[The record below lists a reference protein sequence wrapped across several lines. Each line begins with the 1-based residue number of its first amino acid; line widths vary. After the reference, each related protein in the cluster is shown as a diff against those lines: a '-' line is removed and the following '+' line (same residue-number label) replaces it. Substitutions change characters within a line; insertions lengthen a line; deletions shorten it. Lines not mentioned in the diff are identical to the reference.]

1 LFRCADVK
9 NKLKK
14 TKKKHYFNEI
24 KFEKVNL
31 CSLVMWRQRVNH
43 ISIVP
48 QKVVTEGGK
57 ISCND
62 SWYNYKTVMI
72 SF

>member
-1 LFRCADVK
+1 MIGYLIK
-9 NKLKK
+9 SSN
-14 TKKKHYFNEI
+14 TKI

-31 CSLVMWRQRVNH
+31 CSLVMWSQRANY
-43 ISIVP
+43 IYIIP

-57 ISCND
+57 TNCND
-62 SWYNYKTVMI
+62 SWYNCKVVMI